1 MESKNQGILTL
12 LRSAITGQK
21 LELPADFNLAAAY
34 GQIKR
39 HQLIPL
45 AYEGAV
51 NCGIDMTSKPMMKL
65 CDGYC
70 QSLMRMSEQLN
81 EVRRVCDAF
90 EAQGIDYMLLKG
102 SKLNAL
108 YPKPELRIMA
118 DADILIRLEQRPAI
132 EGIMRSLGFR
142 EDVESDHEL
151 NWDSDELHLE
161 LHKRLVPSYHEAEFA
176 YFGDGW
182 DRAVPVSGCRYDMR
196 AEDEYLFLF
205 AHFAKHYTDG
215 GIGLRHAL
223 DLWVYRRANPE
234 LDESHIQN
242 ELKKLQLDRFHEN
255 VVSLLEM
262 WFEDGKGNETSDF
275 LGEFIFRSGVWG
287 DVESHYLAEEAKD
300 QKNSASF
307 AAGRLKSV
315 LRVIFPSRAYAQV
328 TYPILRKWPILL
340 PAVWVVIWVRTLL
353 FNRDAIKRRQQ
364 EFKTVTDEKLDA
376 YRRSMEFVG
385 IGQ

>member
-1 MESKNQGILTL
+1 MEPKNQGILTL

-21 LELPADFNLAAAY
+21 LALPAEFDMAAAY
-34 GQIKR
+34 SQIKR

-51 NCGIDMTSKPMMKL
+51 NCGVDMTQPAMMKL

-70 QSLMRMSEQLN
+70 QSLMRMTEQLSD
-81 EVRRVCDAF
+81 VRRVCDAF
-90 EAQGIDYMLLKG
+90 EAEQIDYMLLKG

-118 DADILIRLEQRPAI
+118 DADILIRMEQREAI
-132 EGIMRSLGFR
+132 ERIMVSLGFR

-151 NWDSDELHLE
+151 NWDSDSLHLE

-182 DRAVPVSGCRYDMR
+182 DRAVKLQGCRYDMKP
-196 AEDEYLFLF
+196 EDEYVFLF
-205 AHFAKHYTDG
+205 AHFAKHYVDG
-215 GIGLRHAL
+215 GIGIRHAL
-223 DLWVYRRANPE
+223 DLWVYRRANPD
-234 LDESHIQN
+234 LDSAYIQA
-242 ELKKLQLDRFHEN
+242 ELKKLKLDRFHEN
-255 VVSLLEM
+255 VVSMLEL
-262 WFEDGKGNETSDF
+262 WFEDGEGNETSEF
-275 LGEFIFRSGVWG
+275 LGEFIFQSGVWG
-287 DVESHYLAEEAKD
+287 QVESHYLSQESKD
-300 QKNSASF
+300 QKNASSF

-315 LRVIFPSRAYAQV
+315 LRVIFPSREYAQV
-328 TYPILRKWPILL
+328 RYPVLRKAPFLL
-340 PAVWVVIWVRTLL
+340 PFVWVVIWVRTLL

-385 IGQ
+385 LDQ